1 MSVQGLVFLTSL
13 SKSICSFVHKFYS
26 LPANAVGQCLWKV
39 YQVFMSLFRPSSEEG
54 SLFPVRDNKTLK
66 TPLRSCHGC
75 LSLIC
80 SDVTV
85 LIPCA
90 MKLHFTICILRVTE
104 LTTLLWFWLVLM
116 LKFFMKKMKLV
127 STRAEN
133 ALFFCKINPPLFFY
147 KYTQLPIG
155 VSLNFH

>member
-1 MSVQGLVFLTSL
+1 MSVRGLVFLTSL

-116 LKFFMKKMKLV
+116 LKFFMKKW
-127 STRAEN
+127 S
-133 ALFFCKINPPLFFY
+133 LFLHEQRMPFSSVKSIPPFFFS